1 MQNYKEI
8 IDKVK
13 PELDKVVNFLDRE
26 LAQIRTS
33 RASPALVE
41 NIVVEY
47 FEQKFPIKQLA
58 AISSPQPRQITI
70 QPWDKSYIEPI
81 VNAIS
86 KSSLGASAV
95 VDKDLVRINLPS
107 LTEEYRKSLQKLLS
121 EKSEQ
126 AKITIRHWREKVW
139 KDVQDNFQAGKIRE
153 DDKFRA
159 KDELQKLVDD
169 YHKKIQDIKEKKEKE
184 IME

>member
-8 IDKVK
+8 IDKIK

-47 FEQKFPIKQLA
+47 LDQRFPIKQLA
-58 AISSPQPRQITI
+58 AISAPQPRQIVI
-70 QPWDKSYIEPI
+70 QPWDKSYLEPI

-86 KSSLGASAV
+86 KSSLGAAGV
-95 VDKDLVRINLPS
+95 VDKDLIRVNLPS

-126 AKITIRHWREKVW
+126 AKITVRHWREKAW

>member
-1 MQNYKEI
+1 MDNYKQA
-8 IDKVK
+8 IDKIK
-13 PELDKVVNFLDRE
+13 PELDKVINFLDRE
-26 LAQIRTS
+26 IAQVRTS

-58 AISSPQPRQITI
+58 AISVPQPRQIVI

-86 KSSLGASAV
+86 KSSLGAAGV
-95 VDKDLVRINLPS
+95 VDKDLIRINLPS
-107 LTEEYRKSLQKLLS
+107 LTEEYRKSLQKLLA

-126 AKITIRHWREKVW
+126 AKLTIRHWREKVW
-139 KDVQDNFQAGKIRE
+139 KEIQDQFQDKKIRE

-159 KDELQKLVDD
+159 KDDLQKLVDD
-169 YHKKIQDIKEKKEKE
+169 YNKKIQDIKDKKEKE

>member
-1 MQNYKEI
+1 MDNYREI
-8 IDKVK
+8 IDKIR
-13 PELDKVVNFLDRE
+13 PELDKVINFLDRE
-26 LAQIRTS
+26 IAQVRTS

-47 FEQKFPIKQLA
+47 LEQKFPIKQLA
-58 AISSPQPRQITI
+58 AISVPQPRQIVI
-70 QPWDKSYIEPI
+70 QPWDKSYFEPI

-86 KSSLGASAV
+86 KSSLGAAGV
-95 VDKDLVRINLPS
+95 VDKDLIRINLPS
-107 LTEEYRKSLQKLLS
+107 LTEEYRKSLQKLLA

-126 AKITIRHWREKVW
+126 AKLTIRHWREKAW
-139 KDVQDNFQAGKIRE
+139 KEIQEQFQDKKIRE

-169 YHKKIQDIKEKKEKE
+169 YNKKIQDIKEKKEKE

>member
-8 IDKVK
+8 IDKIK
-13 PELDKVVNFLDRE
+13 PELDKVVSFLDRE
-26 LAQIRTS
+26 IAQIRTT

-47 FEQKFPIKQLA
+47 FEQRFPIKQLA
-58 AISSPQPRQITI
+58 AISSPQPRQIII
-70 QPWDKSYIEPI
+70 QPWDKSYVEPI

-86 KSSLGASAV
+86 KSSLGAAAI
-95 VDKDLVRINLPS
+95 VDKDLIRINLPS

-121 EKSEQ
+121 EKTEQ
-126 AKITIRHWREKVW
+126 SKLIIRHWREKAW
-139 KDVQDNFQAGKIRE
+139 KDIQDNFQDKKIRE

-159 KDELQKLVDD
+159 KDELQKLVEE
-169 YHKKIQDIKEKKEKE
+169 YNEKIKEIKEKKEKE
-184 IME
+184 LME

>member
-1 MQNYKEI
+1 MQNYKEV
-8 IDKVK
+8 IDNIK
-13 PELDKVVNFLDRE
+13 PELEKVVNFLDRE
-26 LAQIRTS
+26 LAQIRTT

-47 FEQKFPIKQLA
+47 FEQRFPIKQLA
-58 AISSPQPRQITI
+58 AISSPQPRQIII

-81 VNAIS
+81 VNAVS
-86 KSSLGASAV
+86 KSSLGAAPI
-95 VDKDLVRINLPS
+95 VDKDLIRITMPS
-107 LTEEYRKSLQKLLS
+107 LTEEYRRSLQKLLS

-126 AKITIRHWREKVW
+126 AKITVRHWREKAW
-139 KDVQDNFQAGKIRE
+139 KDVQDNFQEGKIRE

-159 KDELQKLVDD
+159 KDELQKIVDD
-169 YHKKIQDIKEKKEKE
+169 YHKKIQEIKEKKEKE

>member
-1 MQNYKEI
+1 MENYKEI
-8 IDKVK
+8 IDKIK

-26 LAQIRTS
+26 LSQVRTT

-47 FEQKFPIKQLA
+47 LDQRFPIKQLA
-58 AISSPQPRQITI
+58 AISAPQPRQLVI

-86 KSSLGASAV
+86 KSSLGAAGV
-95 VDKDLVRINLPS
+95 VDKDLIRINLPS

-126 AKITIRHWREKVW
+126 TKITVRHWREKAW

-159 KDELQKLVDD
+159 KDELQKMVDD

>member
-1 MQNYKEI
+1 MDNYKQI
-8 IDKVK
+8 VDKIK

-47 FEQKFPIKQLA
+47 FEQRFPIKQLA
-58 AISSPQPRQITI
+58 AISAPQPRQIVI
-70 QPWDKSYIEPI
+70 EPWDKSYIEPI

-86 KSSLGASAV
+86 KSGLGASAV
-95 VDKDLVRINLPS
+95 ADKDLVRINLPS
-107 LTEEYRKSLQKLLS
+107 LTGEYRKSLQKLLS

-126 AKITIRHWREKVW
+126 AKITVRHWREKAW

-159 KDELQKLVDD
+159 KDELQKMVDD

>member
-1 MQNYKEI
+1 
-8 IDKVK
+8 
-13 PELDKVVNFLDRE
+13 
-26 LAQIRTS
+26 
-33 RASPALVE
+33 
-41 NIVVEY
+41 
-47 FEQKFPIKQLA
+47 
-58 AISSPQPRQITI
+58 
-70 QPWDKSYIEPI
+70 
-81 VNAIS
+81 
-86 KSSLGASAV
+86 
-95 VDKDLVRINLPS
+95 
-107 LTEEYRKSLQKLLS
+107 LS

-126 AKITIRHWREKVW
+126 AKITIRHWREKAW

>member
-1 MQNYKEI
+1 MDNYRET
-8 IDKVK
+8 IDKIK
-13 PELDKVVNFLDRE
+13 PELDKVINFLDRE
-26 LAQIRTS
+26 LVQVRTT

-47 FEQKFPIKQLA
+47 LDQRFPIKQLA
-58 AISSPQPRQITI
+58 AISVPQPRQIII

-86 KSSLGASAV
+86 KSSLGAAGI
-95 VDKDLVRINLPS
+95 VDKDLIRINLPS
-107 LTEEYRKSLQKLLS
+107 LTEEYRKSLQKLLA

-126 AKITIRHWREKVW
+126 AKLTIRHWRERVW
-139 KDVQDNFQAGKIRE
+139 KEIQDQFKDGKIRE

-169 YHKKIQDIKEKKEKE
+169 YNKKIQDVKDKKEKE

>member
-8 IDKVK
+8 IDRIK
-13 PELDKVVNFLDRE
+13 PELEKVVNFLDRE
-26 LAQIRTS
+26 LAQVRTT

-47 FEQKFPIKQLA
+47 FEQRFPVKQLA
-58 AISSPQPRQITI
+58 AISCPKPRQIVI

-86 KSSLGASAV
+86 KSSLGTSAI
-95 VDKDLVRINLPS
+95 VDKDLIRINLPS

-126 AKITIRHWREKVW
+126 AKLTIRHWREKAW
-139 KDVQDNFQAGKIRE
+139 KEIQDGFQESKIRE

-169 YHKKIQDIKEKKEKE
+169 YHEKIQDIKDKKEKE

>member
-1 MQNYKEI
+1 MQNYTEI
-8 IDKVK
+8 INKIK

-33 RASPALVE
+33 RASPVLVE

-47 FEQKFPIKQLA
+47 LDQRFPIKQLA
-58 AISSPQPRQITI
+58 AISASQPRQIVI

-86 KSSLGASAV
+86 KSSLGAAGV
-95 VDKDLVRINLPS
+95 VDKDLIRVNLPS

-126 AKITIRHWREKVW
+126 TKITIRHWREKAW
-139 KDVQDNFQAGKIRE
+139 KDVQDDFQAGKIRE

>member
-1 MQNYKEI
+1 MDNYKQT
-8 IDKVK
+8 IDKIK

-26 LAQIRTS
+26 LAQIRTT

-41 NIVVEY
+41 NIIVEY
-47 FEQKFPIKQLA
+47 FDQRFPIKQLA
-58 AISSPQPRQITI
+58 AISAPQPRQIII
-70 QPWDKSYIEPI
+70 QPWDKSYLEPI
-81 VNAIS
+81 VSAIS
-86 KSSLGASAV
+86 KSSLGAAGV
-95 VDKDLVRINLPS
+95 VDKDLIRINLPS
-107 LTEEYRKSLQKLLS
+107 LTEEYRKSLQKLLA

-126 AKITIRHWREKVW
+126 EKLTIRNWREKAW
-139 KDVQDNFQAGKIRE
+139 KEIHDQFKDSKIRE

-159 KDELQKLVDD
+159 KDELQKMVDD

>member
-1 MQNYKEI
+1 MQNYTEI
-8 IDKVK
+8 INKIK

-33 RASPALVE
+33 RASPVLVE

-47 FEQKFPIKQLA
+47 LDQRFPIKQLA
-58 AISSPQPRQITI
+58 AISAPQPRQIVI

-86 KSSLGASAV
+86 KSSLGAAGV
-95 VDKDLVRINLPS
+95 ADKDLIRVNLPS

-126 AKITIRHWREKVW
+126 TKITIRHWREKAW
-139 KDVQDNFQAGKIRE
+139 KDVQDDFQAGKIRE

>member
-1 MQNYKEI
+1 MDNYKEI
-8 IDKVK
+8 VDKIK

-26 LAQIRTS
+26 IAQIRTT

-47 FEQKFPIKQLA
+47 FEQRFPIKQLA
-58 AISSPQPRQITI
+58 AISSPRPRQIVI

-81 VNAIS
+81 VNAVS
-86 KSSLGASAV
+86 KSSLGAAAV
-95 VDKDLVRINLPS
+95 VDKDLIRINLPS
-107 LTEEYRKSLQKLLS
+107 LTEEYRKSLQKLLA

-126 AKITIRHWREKVW
+126 AKLTIRHWREKAW
-139 KDVQDNFQAGKIRE
+139 KDIQDNFQEGKIRE

-159 KDELQKLVDD
+159 KDDLQKMVDD
-169 YHKKIQDIKEKKEKE
+169 YGEKIQEIKEKKEKE